1 MLFGVTDP
9 EAALRTLGAM
19 ARKTG
24 IAAETLSAQAEAA
37 LGVLVV
43 DSAAI
48 LSAIKGT

>member
-1 MLFGVTDP
+1 M
-9 EAALRTLGAM
+9 RKLGAL

-43 DSAAI
+43 DSGAVLA
-48 LSAIKGT
+48 AIKGT